1 MIRFG
6 YLYLNGK
13 LTVYDVCLEMRHG
26 RPTWVASLS
35 EDPRVNFSAVRA
47 ETAAQMLK
55 EHLEYQAKFAPKPS
69 VTWIPPDTPTPRAV

>member
-13 LTVYDVCLEMRHG
+13 LTVYDVCLESRHG
-26 RPTWVASLS
+26 RPVWVASLS

-47 ETAAQMLK
+47 ETAIQQLK
-55 EHLEYQAKFAPKPS
+55 EHLEYHAKYAPKPT
-69 VTWIPPDTPTPRAV
+69 VTWLPPDPSSARAV